1 MKTISAV
8 LSKEAINMIF
18 VALVESEPDVAD
30 SSIADLF
37 TLLSK
42 LNTDILI
49 TTVDDLEMS
58 DLPER
63 VASLIDKIGDELD
76 DLDNEE
82 LQSVS
87 DDDEE
92 IWSVNDDEEEMW
104 SVNDDDEEIWSV

>member
-76 DLDNEE
+76 DLDNDNNSDDEE
-82 LQSVS
+82 VWSVS
-87 DDDEE
+87 D
-92 IWSVNDDEEEMW
+92 DDEEEMW
-104 SVNDDDEEIWSV
+104 SVSDDSDGWTV

>member
-76 DLDNEE
+76 DLDNNNSDDSDDEE
-82 LQSVS
+82 VWSVS

-92 IWSVNDDEEEMW
+92 VWSV
-104 SVNDDDEEIWSV
+104 